1 MELDDE
7 ELGGALI
14 QQEVVAT
21 IDKGGIQGFLSAGMQ
36 AVFRGKARFARL
48 LTQDESSVSYFL
60 EQKHEQL
67 VPTVTQ
73 IRFPWCSK

>member
-7 ELGGALI
+7 ELGVALN

-60 EQKHEQL
+60 ERKYHLL
-67 VPTVTQ
+67 VLTVTK
-73 IRFPWCSK
+73 IRFP